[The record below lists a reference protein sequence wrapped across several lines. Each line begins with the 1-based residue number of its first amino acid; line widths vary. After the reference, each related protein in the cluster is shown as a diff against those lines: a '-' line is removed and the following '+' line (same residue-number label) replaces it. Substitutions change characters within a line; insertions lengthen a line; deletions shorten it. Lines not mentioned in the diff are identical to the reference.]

1 MEMDSITS
9 RTELICADCGVH
21 FRARRVVDGVEEI
34 CDGCY
39 EKRFPARDPHGAT
52 LHRRRHSL
60 AADQNAPESR
70 TTNFS
75 FRRVSICT
83 RNWPIAP

>member
-1 MEMDSITS
+1 MRETEGTHMDSITS

-39 EKRFPARDPHGAT
+39 EKRFPAREPSGAA

-60 AADQNAPESR
+60 AAD
-70 TTNFS
+70 
-75 FRRVSICT
+75 
-83 RNWPIAP
+83 

>member
-1 MEMDSITS
+1 MDMDSIAG
-9 RTELICADCGVH
+9 RAELICADCGVR

-39 EKRFPARDPHGAT
+39 ERRFPALEPSGAG

-60 AADQNAPESR
+60 AAD
-70 TTNFS
+70 
-75 FRRVSICT
+75 
-83 RNWPIAP
+83 